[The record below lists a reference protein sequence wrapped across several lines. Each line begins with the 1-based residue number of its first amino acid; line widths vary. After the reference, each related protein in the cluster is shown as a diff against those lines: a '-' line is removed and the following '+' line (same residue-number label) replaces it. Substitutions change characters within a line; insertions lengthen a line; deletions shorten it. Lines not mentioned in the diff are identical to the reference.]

1 MKKIF
6 ENTWHIFDKEEKKS
20 FCLLALGNIFISLL
34 DILALAFLLWIIR
47 FYIQPGDYI
56 LSSYL
61 PGWLANPDSVWL
73 IAIFFVLF
81 GLKNLGAYYL
91 EKNQYRFNSRIAIR
105 LSSERLRNYQSSDYR
120 DFVNIDSSKHI
131 RMICLQPF
139 EFSQYIVTGIQQ
151 IITQSCLIS
160 IAVLAILLFN
170 FKLFLLLLAILLPPV
185 IVVFYFIKKRMAAA
199 RKNIRV
205 HNQFSY
211 QYVMDAL
218 KGYIESN
225 VYNRRDFF
233 LNRFVEAR
241 RKFST
246 ALFDSMLV
254 QSMPSRI
261 IEVFAI
267 LGLFVLVVIAKWTGT
282 NDSSYL
288 LTIGAFV
295 AAAYKIIPGIV
306 KITNANGQMRA
317 YEFATK
323 TMAHTSQDVVP
334 GNDKLPVVSIQ
345 SVTLKGIG
353 FGYNGTPVLSNLNLS
368 LQRHDFLGISGASG
382 VGKTTLLNIILGFLE
397 PAQGEVIINDVSL
410 KKNSLKVYWP
420 SIAYVRQQP
429 FLIHD
434 TLLRNITLEE
444 NGYHPANLDYA
455 IRVSGLSEFISRYP
469 DGLGMIIT
477 ENGKNIS
484 GGQQQRIAIARALY
498 KNADI
503 ILLDEPFNEL
513 DETSETYLL
522 THFRELTH
530 RGKMVILIT
539 HNKKSLSWC
548 NKIVSLDES

>member
-1 MKKIF
+1 
-6 ENTWHIFDKEEKKS
+6 
-20 FCLLALGNIFISLL
+20 
-34 DILALAFLLWIIR
+34 
-47 FYIQPGDYI
+47 PGDYT
-56 LSSYL
+56 L
-61 PGWLANPDSVWL
+61 PGNLPAWLANPDSVWL

-91 EKNQYRFNSRIAIR
+91 EKNQYRFNSRVAIR

-139 EFSQYIVTGIQQ
+139 EFCQYIVTGIQQ
-151 IITQSCLIS
+151 ITTQTCLIS

-170 FKLFLLLLAILLPPV
+170 FKLFLLLLGILLPPV
-185 IVVFYFIKKRMAAA
+185 IVVFYFIKKRMTTA
-199 RKNIRV
+199 RKNIQV

-233 LNRFVEAR
+233 LNRFIKAR

-317 YEFATK
+317 YDYATNS
-323 TMAHTSQDVVP
+323 MIDAARIAVP
-334 GNDKLPVVSIQ
+334 ENDNHPVVSIQ
-345 SVTLKGIG
+345 SVKLKEIG
-353 FGYNGTPVLSNLNLS
+353 FSYNGTPVLANLNLS
-368 LQRHDFLGISGASG
+368 LQRKDFLGISGASG

-397 PAQGEVIINDVSL
+397 PVKGEVIVNDVSL
-410 KKNSLKVYWP
+410 NKNSLKVYWP

-513 DETSETYLL
+513 DETSETSLL
-522 THFRELTH
+522 THFQELTRH
-530 RGKMVILIT
+530 GKMVILIT

-548 NKIVSLDES
+548 NKIISLDES

>member
-6 ENTWHIFDKEEKKS
+6 ENTWRVFDKEERKN
-20 FCLLALGNIFISLL
+20 FCSLALGNIIISLL
-34 DILALAFLLWIIR
+34 DIVALASLLWIIR
-47 FYIQPGDYI
+47 FYIQPGDYT
-56 LSSYL
+56 LSGFL
-61 PGWLANPDSVWL
+61 PGWLANPDSAWL

-91 EKNQYRFNSRIAIR
+91 EKAQYRFNSRVAIR

-131 RMICLQPF
+131 RTICLQPF
-139 EFSQYIVTGIQQ
+139 EFCQYIVTGIQQ
-151 IITQSCLIS
+151 IVTQTCLIG

-170 FKLFLLLLAILLPPV
+170 FKLFLLLLGILLPPV
-185 IVVFYFIKKRMAAA
+185 VVVFYFIKKRMAAA
-199 RKNIRV
+199 RKNIQV

-211 QYVMDAL
+211 QYLMDAL

-225 VYNRRDFF
+225 VYNRREFF
-233 LNRFVEAR
+233 LKRFIEAR
-241 RKFST
+241 KKFST

-254 QSMPSRI
+254 QSMPARI

-306 KITNANGQMRA
+306 KITNANGQMKA

-323 TMAHTSQDVVP
+323 TTAPVSHDVVP
-334 GNDKLPVVSIQ
+334 GSDKRPVVNIQ
-345 SVTLKGIG
+345 SVNLKGIG
-353 FGYNGTPVLSNLNLS
+353 FSYNGTPVLSNFSLS
-368 LQRHDFLGISGASG
+368 LHRKDFLGISGASG

-397 PAQGEVIINDVSL
+397 PAKGEVIINDVAL
-410 KKNSLKVYWP
+410 RKNSLKVYWP

-444 NGYHPANLDYA
+444 NEYHPANLDYA
-455 IRVSGLSEFISRYP
+455 IRVSGLSEFISQNP
-469 DGLGMIIT
+469 EGLGMTIT

-513 DETSETYLL
+513 DETSENSLL
-522 THFRELTH
+522 THFQELT
-530 RGKMVILIT
+530 RQGKMVILIT

-548 NKIVSLDES
+548 NKIISMDES

>member
-56 LSSYL
+56 LSGYL

-241 RKFST
+241 
-246 ALFDSMLV
+246 
-254 QSMPSRI
+254 
-261 IEVFAI
+261 
-267 LGLFVLVVIAKWTGT
+267 
-282 NDSSYL
+282 
-288 LTIGAFV
+288 
-295 AAAYKIIPGIV
+295 
-306 KITNANGQMRA
+306 
-317 YEFATK
+317 
-323 TMAHTSQDVVP
+323 
-334 GNDKLPVVSIQ
+334 
-345 SVTLKGIG
+345 
-353 FGYNGTPVLSNLNLS
+353 
-368 LQRHDFLGISGASG
+368 
-382 VGKTTLLNIILGFLE
+382 
-397 PAQGEVIINDVSL
+397 
-410 KKNSLKVYWP
+410 
-420 SIAYVRQQP
+420 
-429 FLIHD
+429 
-434 TLLRNITLEE
+434 
-444 NGYHPANLDYA
+444 
-455 IRVSGLSEFISRYP
+455 
-469 DGLGMIIT
+469 
-477 ENGKNIS
+477 
-484 GGQQQRIAIARALY
+484 
-498 KNADI
+498 
-503 ILLDEPFNEL
+503 
-513 DETSETYLL
+513 
-522 THFRELTH
+522 
-530 RGKMVILIT
+530 
-539 HNKKSLSWC
+539 
-548 NKIVSLDES
+548 